1 MESIESRVNE
11 IVAEQLGLANDEIPS
26 DAAFSGDLGADT
38 LDIVELTMAF
48 EEEFD
53 IDIADDEAESLA
65 TVRDVVKFV
74 SGRMQ

>member
-11 IVAEQLGLANDEIPS
+11 IVAEQLGLADDEIPS
-26 DAAFSGDLGADT
+26 NAVFSGDLGADT
-38 LDIVELTMAF
+38 LDMVELVMAF

-53 IDIADDEAESLA
+53 IEIADDEAESLA
-65 TVRDVVKFV
+65 TVRDVVEFV

>member
-11 IVAEQLGLANDEIPS
+11 IVAEQLGLADDEIPS
-26 DAAFSGDLGADT
+26 DAVFFGDLGADT
-38 LDIVELTMAF
+38 LDMVELMMAF

-53 IDIADDEAESLA
+53 IEIADGEAESLA
-65 TVRDVVKFV
+65 TVHDVVEFV